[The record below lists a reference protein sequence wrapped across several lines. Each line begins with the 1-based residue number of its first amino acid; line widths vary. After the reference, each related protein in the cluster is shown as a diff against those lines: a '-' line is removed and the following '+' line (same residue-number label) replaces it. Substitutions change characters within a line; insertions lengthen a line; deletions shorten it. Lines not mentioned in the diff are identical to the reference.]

1 MFDYA
6 SYPFVHH
13 FKRELLAVCVIN
25 LVVMELLVILVTES
39 LSRIDLCVVVVGTCR
54 PKPSVM

>member
-6 SYPFVHH
+6 RYSFVHH
-13 FKRELLAVCVIN
+13 LKRELLALCVIN
-25 LVVMELLVILVTES
+25 LVVMESLVTLVTES

-54 PKPSVM
+54 AKPSVL